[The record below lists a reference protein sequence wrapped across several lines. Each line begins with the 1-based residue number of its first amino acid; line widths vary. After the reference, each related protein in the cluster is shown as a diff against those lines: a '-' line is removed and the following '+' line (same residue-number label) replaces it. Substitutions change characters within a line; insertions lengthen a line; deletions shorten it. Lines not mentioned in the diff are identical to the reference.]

1 MLNTEEEKKAGR
13 MEELKTEIASFAA
26 GENRSSH
33 EMNEETR
40 TVVDFRSLLK
50 EFRKDKL
57 AVIAL
62 GTLSLLLLLV
72 FVGSVFFDASQV
84 MQVDLLNRYASP
96 GKGHLLGTDEA
107 GRDVLGQL
115 LLGARTSLMA
125 GTAVTAL
132 NGFIGIG
139 LGLLSGYY
147 GGLLDRLLMRFI
159 DFIMVLPASVLV
171 LVLMTTLSEYNLFTF
186 ILLMSA
192 FSWAGKSK
200 VFRNRTQSETKRDY
214 VRASKTAGTN
224 DLLIMFRE
232 ILPNFGSLVII
243 NTTMSLARN
252 IGMETGLSFSG
263 FGLPSTVPS
272 LGNLLRYAI
281 SPTVF
286 ENYLWVWLPASTF
299 IFAMLLCIIYVGQA
313 LRRAADAKQMQ
324 A

>member
-1 MLNTEEEKKAGR
+1 
-13 MEELKTEIASFAA
+13 
-26 GENRSSH
+26 
-33 EMNEETR
+33 
-40 TVVDFRSLLK
+40 
-50 EFRKDKL
+50 
-57 AVIAL
+57 
-62 GTLSLLLLLV
+62 
-72 FVGSVFFDASQV
+72 
-84 MQVDLLNRYASP
+84 
-96 GKGHLLGTDEA
+96 
-107 GRDVLGQL
+107 
-115 LLGARTSLMA
+115 
-125 GTAVTAL
+125 
-132 NGFIGIG
+132 
-139 LGLLSGYY
+139 
-147 GGLLDRLLMRFI
+147 MRFI

-186 ILLMSA
+186 ILVMSA

-252 IGMETGLSFSG
+252 IGMETGLSFLG

>member
-1 MLNTEEEKKAGR
+1 MNTEEEKKAGR

-252 IGMETGLSFSG
+252 IGMETGLSFLG

-286 ENYLWVWLPASTF
+286 ENYLWVWLPVSTF